1 MNRFR
6 SLLLYKKDKIDIS
19 KPLKECIAISNGWEG
34 VATSLVTIGFS
45 FMESNQKVEQE
56 LNELNIRNKLLKK
69 SNPVQVGIKLLKL
82 LFLKHEYVQ
91 KNIIEEILMKI
102 LTSNNSPKNVEYYIK
117 LFKILIREDPHRI
130 TDNFL
135 PKIRELIDYLS
146 LIKLNYS
153 RKVLKA
159 IVPLYSKNR
168 GFRDNVILVL
178 RKALFSV
185 NIDSRKIAVSGF
197 LSLLRASGTYCLT
210 SPLSFFPNSCYSFYP
225 FSSFPPPP
233 YPSLLSHSCFNIPF
247 ASPVSSLSP
256 SLSPPLLFLLLP
268 SIFLSTLLSFLILLY
283 PSPHL
288 FQLLFFIN

>member
-197 LSLLRASGTYCLT
+197 LSLLRASGTYCL
-210 SPLSFFPNSCYSFYP
+210 LVRFLFFQIPVTLFTHSLP
-225 FSSFPPPP
+225 F
-233 YPSLLSHSCFNIPF
+233 
-247 ASPVSSLSP
+247 
-256 SLSPPLLFLLLP
+256 PLLPIPPSYPIAVLIFLLLP
-268 SIFLSTLLSFLILLY
+268 LSPPFLLRFPPPFYSSFSLLFSFLLCS
-283 PSPHL
+283 PS
-288 FQLLFFIN
+288 LFFSKSPPPISSNYFLVY